1 MMMTDRNHP
10 FRDPATPLG
19 IKQAELRKR
28 TLKEIENDPAGF
40 DMTEWEHRKQP
51 NQYKNCN
58 TTRCI
63 GGWAQFLARGAVYE
77 DGDEA
82 AGIPPT
88 YLDAIGLLGLTVAE
102 YGSDKPGLH
111 GDPGALF
118 FLPGDQAV
126 ERLRELAGA

>member
-1 MMMTDRNHP
+1 M
-10 FRDPATPLG
+10 
-19 IKQAELRKR
+19 KQ
-28 TLKEIENDPAGF
+28 
-40 DMTEWEHRKQP
+40 WEHRKQP
-51 NQYKNCN
+51 NQHRSCN

-63 GGWAQFLARGAVYE
+63 GGWAQFLARGAVHE

-88 YLDAIGLLGLTVAE
+88 YLDAIGLLGLTAAE
-102 YGSDKPGLH
+102 YGSDEPGWWTSTA
-111 GDPGALF
+111 PETLF